1 MSTSST
7 LQNLPSST
15 TAFTAI
21 KAPRQL
27 LGARSKPNPTSSSG
41 HTVEYLSMPVPTHG
55 TLRIAARDPEAEIE
69 EYDSSAIKLR
79 FIEEARGRLV
89 AKKET
94 AKAVAPTVVEKRKGK
109 EKEAPHPENRAPKE
123 KDRPRKRP
131 RKQF

>member
-27 LGARSKPNPTSSSG
+27 LGTRSKPKPTSSSG
-41 HTVEYLSMPVPTHG
+41 HIVEYLSVPAAAHG
-55 TLRIAARDPEAEIE
+55 AFLTAGQDPEAEIE

-89 AKKET
+89 VEKET
-94 AKAVAPTVVEKRKGK
+94 VKVVAPTVVEKRKGK
-109 EKEAPHPENRAPKE
+109 EKEAAHPEDPALEE
-123 KDRPRKRP
+123 KVRPRKRP